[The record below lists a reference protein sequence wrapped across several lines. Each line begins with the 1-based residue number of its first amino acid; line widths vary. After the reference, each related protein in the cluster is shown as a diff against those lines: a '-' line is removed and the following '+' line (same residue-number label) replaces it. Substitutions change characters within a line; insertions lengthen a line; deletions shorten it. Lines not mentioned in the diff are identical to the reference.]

1 MPLYKKKLTQ
11 CSVHKYSVK
20 LNQKYPLNAS
30 SQKYLLNAP
39 QKQTNS
45 FNSPKQKILDKY
57 LYPKTRT
64 QFPSEP
70 KKNHSMPLNIKNTY
84 WTPLRKKNLLNAS
97 SQQYLL
103 KALQKKKFS
112 LYTPKQKI
120 LTKCI

>member
-64 QFPSEP
+64 RFPSETKKSLYAP
-70 KKNHSMPLNIKNTY
+70 KKY
-84 WTPLRKKNLLNAS
+84 LLNAS
-97 SQQYLL
+97 S
-103 KALQKKKFS
+103 KKKR
-112 LYTPKQKI
+112 KK
-120 LTKCI
+120 LTERL